1 MIKNLFAGVKNVDL
15 VGESFSRV
23 VGQEVKMETVVL
35 EELDTNRWNALAER
49 TNTKSFI
56 RMVGREP
63 VNYAEVQA
71 WVKGLSEGTKKADAG
86 TSASRISYQ
95 TESITN

>member
-1 MIKNLFAGVKNVDL
+1 MIKSLFDGIKNVGF
-15 VGESFSRV
+15 VGEAEYSV
-23 VGQEVKMETVVL
+23 LGQEIKMKTVTL

-63 VNYAEVQA
+63 VNYEEVQA
-71 WVKGLSEGTKKADAG
+71 WVKSLSEGTEKAVAA
-86 TSASRISYQ
+86 TTASQFQSV
-95 TESITN
+95 N

>member
-1 MIKNLFAGVKNVDL
+1 MIKNLFAGVKNVDF
-15 VGESFSRV
+15 VGESFSRI

-35 EELDTNRWNALAER
+35 EELDTSRWNTLAER

-71 WVKGLSEGTKKADAG
+71 WVKGLSEGIEKAAALADA
-86 TSASRISYQ
+86 TAH
-95 TESITN
+95 